1 MLRDNS
7 RRGLVI
13 FALLGLCAIS
23 MRLAWGVSGEFPIN
37 LGTTAFAQQDGC
49 KVVTDIVGRGDQ
61 ESEPFEIEGQTFR
74 VNFEADNP
82 GETPGFA
89 FFNVIDENGGVVQ
102 PESQDLSEDDPDR
115 IEGSATFDSGPG
127 SYFLEIVS
135 ESADYAIDVEDCGDS
150 AVRRASLQPGPSQN
164 ERRNDNRDL
173 LKTGDQGNNDRDLL
187 KAGGQGSQ
195 NRDLLKAG
203 GPDEDRPV
211 PVMPDG
217 SCPAEYPIEENGAC
231 RG

>member
-61 ESEPFEIEGQTFR
+61 ESEPFEIDGQTFR

-164 ERRNDNRDL
+164 ERGNENRGLLKTGGQGNNKRDL
-173 LKTGDQGNNDRDLL
+173 LKTG
-187 KAGGQGSQ
+187 GQGSE

-203 GPDEDRPV
+203 GPDEGPV

>member
-1 MLRDNS
+1 MLRDNT

-135 ESADYAIDVEDCGDS
+135 ESADYAIDVEDCSDS

-164 ERRNDNRDL
+164 ERRSDNRDL
-173 LKTGDQGNNDRDLL
+173 LKTGGQGNNDRDLL
-187 KAGGQGSQ
+187 KAGGQGSE

-203 GPDEDRPV
+203 GPDEGPV

>member
-135 ESADYAIDVEDCGDS
+135 ESADYAIDVEDCGDP

-173 LKTGDQGNNDRDLL
+173 LK
-187 KAGGQGSQ
+187 AGGQGSE

-203 GPDEDRPV
+203 GPDEGPV

>member
-1 MLRDNS
+1 
-7 RRGLVI
+7 
-13 FALLGLCAIS
+13 

>member
-187 KAGGQGSQ
+187 KAGGQGSE

-203 GPDEDRPV
+203 GPDEGRPV

-231 RG
+231 RA

>member
-1 MLRDNS
+1 MLRDNT

-37 LGTTAFAQQDGC
+37 LGTTAFAQQDEC

-164 ERRNDNRDL
+164 ERRSDNRDL
-173 LKTGDQGNNDRDLL
+173 LKTGGQGNNDRDLL
-187 KAGGQGSQ
+187 KAGGQGSE

-203 GPDEDRPV
+203 GPDEGPV

>member
-1 MLRDNS
+1 
-7 RRGLVI
+7 
-13 FALLGLCAIS
+13 

-187 KAGGQGSQ
+187 KAGGQGSE